1 VRVLVTGGLGYVGHA
16 VVLRLAE
23 AGHEVTVLTR
33 RRQLP
38 ADLSRDTEVHIADLL
53 DQDQLYKLFAE
64 RHFDGVCHLAG
75 LVRVR
80 ESFDDPAGYFQVNV
94 GGTANLLVALAGAT
108 EQTGQPA
115 RLVFA
120 STAAVYGPA
129 SGEPISEDHQLAPT
143 SPYGASKLAAEQLI
157 GYQAAA
163 GALGAVTLR
172 GFSIAGAIGSH
183 GDTDHSR
190 IIPKA
195 LAVAA
200 GIAPQVEIN
209 GDGSAVRE
217 FTHVAAG
224 IAPQVEINGDG
235 SAVRE
240 FTHVADIANAYLLA
254 LTASRPGEHLI
265 CNVGTG
271 QGVTVRK
278 VLETVEAVT
287 GQRLSVVMRPAANE
301 PPALLADT
309 ALIHKRLGWQPQHSS
324 LDEIVSDAWRAYRGK
339 TPGMDVT

>member
-1 VRVLVTGGLGYVGHA
+1 MPNGDMRVLVTGGLGYVGRA
-16 VVLRLAE
+16 VALRLAE
-23 AGHEVTVLTR
+23 AGHQVALLTR

-38 ADLSRDTEVHIADLL
+38 ADLPRDTEVHVADLL
-53 DQDQLYKLFAE
+53 DQEQLHKLLTQ
-64 RHFDGVCHLAG
+64 RSFDGVCHLAG

-80 ESFDDPAGYFQVNV
+80 ESFDNPAGYFQANV
-94 GGTANLLVALAGAT
+94 GGTANLLIALIRAT
-108 EQTGQPA
+108 EQTSQPA

-129 SGEPISEDHQLAPT
+129 TGEPICEDHQLAPT

-157 GYQAAA
+157 SYQAAA
-163 GALGAVTLR
+163 GRLGAVTLR
-172 GFSIAGAIGSH
+172 GFSIAGAVGSH

-200 GIAPQVEIN
+200 GLAPHI
-209 GDGSAVRE
+209 
-217 FTHVAAG
+217 
-224 IAPQVEINGDG
+224 EINGDG

-254 LTASRPGEHLI
+254 LTACQPGEHLI

-271 QGVTVRK
+271 ESVNVRK

-287 GQRLSVVMRPAANE
+287 GQRLSVVQRPAANE
-301 PPALLADT
+301 PPALLAD
-309 ALIHKRLGWQPQHSS
+309 AQRIQERLGWRPQHSS
-324 LDEIVSDAWRAYRGK
+324 LDEIVSDAWHAY
-339 TPGMDVT
+339 